1 MKFGDI
7 LYEGKPLNRVQAR
20 WNWRM
25 NESFAAAGITD
36 FGYRRDDPHRVVV
49 FRPYAFTQ
57 KGIPLYNIPSDSL
70 PGPRQVDALMP
81 DSKGGVLALGSP
93 VTALGSDGRVKWTY
107 RSDWPGLHAG
117 HRTTA
122 RGDEPGVLIAP
133 TRIWGMSRTRG
144 DAGEVAVF
152 NSNLGC
158 AYLMSMEEGFFLGRI
173 FRDSRVAPTVW
184 NFNFPPD
191 SATLAE
197 TTLYDE
203 HFGGTF
209 SRIRDKNGSARDML
223 VVGKGDCSVVELS
236 GLDGIRKLTG
246 GTIKVT
252 SHHVQASLKRRARA
266 AEREAEPKFYA
277 LSNGKPNA
285 QSSAIENIKLGC
297 DEKYLYIT
305 GSWRD
310 DLAPFA
316 NGGDNPFELFKT
328 GDTLDVM
335 LRTRAPISARG
346 VQEGD
351 VRILFAPFKGGNVCV
366 LYDYIS
372 PKAKETSRV
381 AFSSPWRTLYVDKV
395 SIIEDAKIKVERRG
409 ANVKFEAHVPLSALP
424 YRPRGDVRGD
434 VGRVSSDATGERSIS
449 RNYWS
454 NKNTAIMSDLPSE
467 ASIEPNLWGTMRFSD

>member
-1 MKFGDI
+1 
-7 LYEGKPLNRVQAR
+7 
-20 WNWRM
+20 
-25 NESFAAAGITD
+25 
-36 FGYRRDDPHRVVV
+36 
-49 FRPYAFTQ
+49 
-57 KGIPLYNIPSDSL
+57 
-70 PGPRQVDALMP
+70 
-81 DSKGGVLALGSP
+81 
-93 VTALGSDGRVKWTY
+93 
-107 RSDWPGLHAG
+107 
-117 HRTTA
+117 
-122 RGDEPGVLIAP
+122 
-133 TRIWGMSRTRG
+133 
-144 DAGEVAVF
+144 
-152 NSNLGC
+152 
-158 AYLMSMEEGFFLGRI
+158 
-173 FRDSRVAPTVW
+173 
-184 NFNFPPD
+184 
-191 SATLAE
+191 
-197 TTLYDE
+197 
-203 HFGGTF
+203 
-209 SRIRDKNGSARDML
+209 ML

-297 DEKYLYIT
+297 DEKYLYVT

-409 ANVKFEAHVPLSALP
+409 ANVKFEAQVPLSALP
-424 YRPRGDVRGD
+424 YRPKGDVRGD